1 MDQAGKRLRLEA
13 GLAALS
19 AALFVATLVW
29 PEWIEAVFGVDP
41 DGGDGSMEW
50 LAVAVAAACAV
61 AAILFARAGWR
72 RLRSAREGG
81 LP

>member
-1 MDQAGKRLRLEA
+1 
-13 GLAALS
+13 
-19 AALFVATLVW
+19 
-29 PEWIEAVFGVDP
+29 
-41 DGGDGSMEW
+41 MEW